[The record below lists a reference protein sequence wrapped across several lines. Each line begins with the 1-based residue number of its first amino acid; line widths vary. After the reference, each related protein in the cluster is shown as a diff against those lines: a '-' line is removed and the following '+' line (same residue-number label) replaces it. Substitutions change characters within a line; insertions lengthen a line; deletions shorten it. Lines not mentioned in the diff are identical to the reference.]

1 MIEKSI
7 RAYCSKINSELVNA
21 NIFYIYK
28 NTTNLPKFLQIIKI
42 LVKVYFKYLNV
53 KNESTLLAVKVTEQL
68 NRKNF

>member
-21 NIFYIYK
+21 NIFLIYK

-53 KNESTLLAVKVTEQL
+53 KNESTLLVVKVTERL